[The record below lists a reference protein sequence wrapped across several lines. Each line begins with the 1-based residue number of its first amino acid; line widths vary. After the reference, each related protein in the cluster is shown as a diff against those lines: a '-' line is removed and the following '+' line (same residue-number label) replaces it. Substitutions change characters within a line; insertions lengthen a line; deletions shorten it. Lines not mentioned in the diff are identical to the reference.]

1 MELNDKKVTSYS
13 RSYTG
18 KKLNSGILITFFN
31 EARTLYK

>member
-18 KKLNSGILITFFN
+18 KKLNSDILITFFN
-31 EARTLYK
+31 EARTPYK